1 MSEEK
6 MELAN
11 QQNNALAT
19 QGTSMGFDEDSNDD
33 VIIPRIKVI
42 NALSPERI
50 DGIAEEGALLN
61 SLTQESLINAR
72 FIPFKQYYSNIHWNP
87 DRDGDPR
94 IFCRS
99 QDGRIGQ
106 NDIGVVSCATCGKNK
121 FDNSK
126 TGKDAQ
132 PQCTQYLNFLGYIAG
147 SPMPIVLSFAR
158 TNYAEGR
165 KLLSMAKS
173 MRQPL
178 WHFAYLLNTK
188 QVSKDRNRWYI
199 ITATMA
205 GATSDEERT
214 IAAELFS
221 IYQSAVVNADLEDG
235 GAKNVATAATDAAT
249 EAEL

>member
-1 MSEEK
+1 MAENEK
-6 MELAN
+6 ALAN
-11 QQNNALAT
+11 QQNNALAN
-19 QGTSMGFDEDSNDD
+19 QGTAMGFDEDSNGD

-61 SLTQESLINAR
+61 SLTQESLIGQR

-106 NDIGVVSCATCGKNK
+106 NDMGACSCSMCGKNK
-121 FDNSK
+121 FDNTK

-132 PQCTQYLNFLGYIAG
+132 PVCTQYLNFLGFIEG

-178 WHFAYLLNTK
+178 WNFAYVLSTK
-188 QVSKDRNRWYI
+188 QISKDRNRWYI
-199 ITATMA
+199 IVTQMA
-205 GATSDEERT
+205 GETSPEERA

-221 IYQSAVVNADLEDG
+221 VYQSAVVNADLEDSR
-235 GAKNVATAATDAAT
+235 ANNAASPETDADT

>member
-6 MELAN
+6 KE
-11 QQNNALAT
+11 LAT
-19 QGTSMGFDEDSNDD
+19 QQTNNLAAQGTALGFDENSNDD

-61 SLTQESLINAR
+61 SLTQESLIGMR
-72 FIPFKQYYSNIHWNP
+72 FIPFRQYYSNIHWNP

-106 NDIGVVSCATCGKNK
+106 NDMGAVSCATCGKNK

-126 TGKDAQ
+126 TGRDAQ
-132 PQCTQYLNFLGYIAG
+132 PQCTQYLNFLGFIEG

-178 WHFAYLLNTK
+178 WNFGYTLNTK
-188 QVSKDRNRWYI
+188 QITKDRNRWYI
-199 ITATMA
+199 VTATMA
-205 GATSDEERT
+205 GATTDEEREM
-214 IAAELFS
+214 ASMLFG
-221 IYQSAVVNADLEDG
+221 IYQSAVVNADLED
-235 GAKNVATAATDAAT
+235 ARANNAASPATDAAT